1 MDAWKTS
8 RMVHTWSY
16 KHDLNDS
23 PSKRLEF
30 KLKKFSALV
39 EKASERA
46 TPQHVQLYIEFGI
59 TNRATGKTQKP
70 FKLFTKNNRKR
81 KHTIETLSLLLF
93 ILVIF
98 GEFFRNVF
106 FRSLSILYL
115 TWWIFIRIFPSLS
128 LFASLSF
135 NFHPLNALEFEND
148 CGSKCETC
156 ALNSPLRMSNGTSST
171 PQTPIS
177 GKLNNQTRTKKNIER
192 RKVLS
197 FISFFSGFL
206 FVYLLYS
213 FE

>member
-1 MDAWKTS
+1 MFPQKKSSSSWISNGLHHKYKLEEFVSQMDAWKTS

-70 FKLFTKNNRKR
+70 CKLFTKNNRKR

-106 FRSLSILYL
+106 F
-115 TWWIFIRIFPSLS
+115 
-128 LFASLSF
+128 SLSF
-135 NFHPLNALEFEND
+135 DFILDLVDFYSYFSFTLTL
-148 CGSKCETC
+148 C
-156 ALNSPLRMSNGTSST
+156 
-171 PQTPIS
+171 
-177 GKLNNQTRTKKNIER
+177 
-192 RKVLS
+192 LS
-197 FISFFSGFL
+197 VF
-206 FVYLLYS
+206 
-213 FE
+213 